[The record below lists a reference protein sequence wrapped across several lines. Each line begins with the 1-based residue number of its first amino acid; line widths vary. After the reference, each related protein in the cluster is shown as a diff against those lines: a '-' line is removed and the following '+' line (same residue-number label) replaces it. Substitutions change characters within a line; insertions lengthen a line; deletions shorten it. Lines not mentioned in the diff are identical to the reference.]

1 MHVAVVVLVL
11 VVVLLLLS
19 LLTPSGFLHNRIPR
33 QADTAYIGIFSINIL
48 GAGVCSLTRSD
59 CHRFLTRIP

>member
-11 VVVLLLLS
+11 VLVVVLL
-19 LLTPSGFLHNRIPR
+19 LLTPSGFLRNRIPR

-48 GAGVCSLTRSD
+48 GAGLCSLTRSD

>member
-33 QADTAYIGIFSINIL
+33 QADTAYIGIFL
-48 GAGVCSLTRSD
+48 
-59 CHRFLTRIP
+59 H

>member
-33 QADTAYIGIFSINIL
+33 QADTAYIGIFLHKHS
-48 GAGVCSLTRSD
+48 GSRSVFS
-59 CHRFLTRIP
+59 HPI